1 MTTEREVSL
10 TLAAIPPVS
19 DWQTGDS
26 VHFVALRLR
35 AAGSLRER
43 AEEIALR
50 WEAQAHGVPT
60 ERRIPPS
67 NEVRDDRRSVATAMI
82 QSLASALAADGTTAD
97 DAIGLGLAFGTASF
111 ASGMML
117 HHMLRELD
125 LLEAMCLF
133 ALEDGIVAEEDRP
146 VALADGIRLCR
157 RMQRASS
164 LSRLAAAR
172 GYAQAASDATRQ
184 QFRRLRHDMRNPLG
198 TIQSAL
204 SLMEDQSV
212 PEEARRSPRFRA
224 MIQRNARAL
233 DDLIVERFSD
243 AEARSSIGAYQ
254 RISPRA
260 IACTVR
266 RDLRAESALRGV
278 AIVVSSRDVHHRLDA
293 AGIELLLHDILLSVL
308 LRAQDPDVL
317 TIDFSEQGSTRASI
331 EIACPQPRASLL
343 APESLHRL
351 SLLATGLGMW
361 LEGADDRIILS
372 FPIIPGEPAE
382 APPSDELMRSA
393 LVDEGKPGEDLGGE
407 RKREHWQPGA
417 L

>member
-1 MTTEREVSL
+1 MTLERELSL
-10 TLAAIPPVS
+10 TLAAMSPAS

-26 VHFVALRLR
+26 APFVALRLR
-35 AAGSLRER
+35 AAAFLRER
-43 AEEIALR
+43 AEEIARR
-50 WEAQAHGVPT
+50 WEAQGHGVALERGAPPPT
-60 ERRIPPS
+60 R
-67 NEVRDDRRSVATAMI
+67 VRDDRRIAAAAMI
-82 QSLASALAADGTTAD
+82 QSLAAALAADGTTAD

-111 ASGMML
+111 ASGVML
-117 HHMLRELD
+117 HHMLRGLD

-133 ALEDGIVAEEDRP
+133 ALEDGTVAGDERP

-157 RMQRASS
+157 RIQRASS

-172 GYAQAASDATRQ
+172 GYAQAASDATRE

-204 SLMEDQSV
+204 SLMEDESI

-233 DDLIVERFSD
+233 DELIVARFSD
-243 AEARSSIGAYQ
+243 AEARSPIGAYQ

-260 IACTVR
+260 ITCTVR
-266 RDLRAESALRGV
+266 RDLRAESDLRGV
-278 AIVVSSRDVHHRLDA
+278 ALVVSSRDVPHRLDA

-308 LRAQDPDVL
+308 QRTQGPDVL
-317 TIDFSEQGSTRASI
+317 AIDFSEQGNARASI
-331 EIACPQPRASLL
+331 EITCAQPRRSLL
-343 APESLHRL
+343 APEMLHH
-351 SLLATGLGMW
+351 LAALAAGLGMW
-361 LEGADDRIILS
+361 LDSTDDRIVFS

-382 APPSDELMRSA
+382 AALIDDLTRSA
-393 LVDEGKPGEDLGGE
+393 PVDLGKPREDLGGE
-407 RKREHWQPGA
+407 RKRENRQSGA